1 MGYPVKNALI
11 RLEMISRLTTNPQY
25 SVALLALQKVR
36 VLLVYLARSM
46 LEWKQLHKAHQ
57 HSKKARGAYAHKD
70 ALIIA
75 GGPSVNNLNVA
86 KVLAAQTS
94 GEIDVFALNWF
105 PLSDL
110 AKTLVP
116 NFFCL
121 SDPLNRPGSETT
133 FKGHKSEKIW
143 NYLNSHPQIKLI
155 LPHNWMKHD
164 QTMQNKVEIWID
176 DRELVGW
183 SRSNSVLRS
192 RGYSSITAHKTIAA
206 AIHMGYRTIYLI
218 GLDNS
223 VFKNVVVNERNELGD
238 GPSHFYDSNSTS
250 TLIHN
255 KHTFPF
261 GMQDYLYNHSA
272 IFQDLR
278 HSFFDISIVNLD
290 KNSITDVFQ
299 KSESQFVQTQQ

>member
-1 MGYPVKNALI
+1 MSYSLKTAI
-11 RLEMISRLTTNPQY
+11 KHLEMVSRLTTNPQY
-25 SVALLALQKVR
+25 SITRLALQKSR
-36 VLLVYLARSM
+36 VLLVYLARSI
-46 LEWKQLHKAHQ
+46 LEWRHLRKAHQ

-75 GGPSVNNLNVA
+75 NGPSVNNLNIA
-86 KVLAAQTS
+86 KVLEAQTS

-116 NFFCL
+116 DFFCL
-121 SDPLNRPGSETT
+121 SDPQNRPGSETA

-143 NYLNSHPQIKLI
+143 TYFNSHPQMKLI
-155 LPHNWMKHD
+155 LPHNWLKYD
-164 QTMQNKVEIWID
+164 QLIKNKVEIWID

-192 RGYSSITAHKTIAA
+192 RGYSSVTAHKTIAA

-223 VFKNVVVNERNELGD
+223 VFKNVIVNERNELGD
-238 GPSHFYDSNSTS
+238 NPSHFYDSDSTS

-255 KHTFPF
+255 KRTFPF
-261 GMQDYLYNHSA
+261 GMQDYLYNYSA
-272 IFQDLR
+272 LFHDLR
-278 HSFFDISIVNLD
+278 HSFVSSSIVNLD
-290 KNSITDVFQ
+290 RYSLTDCFHKLDERFMRQ
-299 KSESQFVQTQQ
+299 

>member
-1 MGYPVKNALI
+1 MGYPVKNALN

-25 SVALLALQKVR
+25 SVTLLTLQKVR
-36 VLLVYLARSM
+36 VLLVYLARSI
-46 LEWKQLHKAHQ
+46 LEWKQLRKAHQ

-121 SDPLNRPGSETT
+121 SDPLNRPGSETV

-143 NYLNSHPQIKLI
+143 TYFNSHPQIKLI
-155 LPHNWMKHD
+155 LPHNWLKYD
-164 QTMQNKVEIWID
+164 QLIKNKVEIWID

-183 SRSNSVLRS
+183 SHSNSVLRS
-192 RGYSSITAHKTIAA
+192 RGYSSVTAHKTIAA
-206 AIHMGYRTIYLI
+206 AIHMGYRSVYIT

-223 VFKNVVVNERNELGD
+223 LFKHVEVDEQNQIIET
-238 GPSHFYDSNSTS
+238 PAHFYDSEKS
-250 TLIHN
+250 
-255 KHTFPF
+255 KHIRRQHLYPN
-261 GMQDYLYNHSA
+261 GMQSLLYNYST
-272 IFQDLR
+272 IFIDL
-278 HSFFDISIVNLD
+278 
-290 KNSITDVFQ
+290 KNSFQSENIYNIDTSSLTDAFP
-299 KSESQFVQTQQ
+299 KLTPAFLN